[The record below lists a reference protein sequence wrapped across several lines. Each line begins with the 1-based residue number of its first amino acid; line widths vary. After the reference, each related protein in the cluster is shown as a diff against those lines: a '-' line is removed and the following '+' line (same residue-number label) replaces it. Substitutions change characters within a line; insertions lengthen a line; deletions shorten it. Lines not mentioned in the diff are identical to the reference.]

1 MVDDGRDVE
10 PAAGVLDLA
19 REVVGLLRERGEV
32 LGTAESLTGG
42 LLSGAVTSVPGSSAA
57 YAGGLVTYATPLKV
71 RLLGVPE
78 SLVAEHGVVSAE
90 CARAMA
96 VGARERTG
104 ADWALAT
111 TGVAGPDRQEGH
123 PAGTVHVGLAGP
135 EGSVAARHL
144 DLPGDRAAVRAG
156 TVREALALLHE
167 VLLSANAGS

>member
-1 MVDDGRDVE
+1 MVDDDRD
-10 PAAGVLDLA
+10 PDVLVDALA

-135 EGSVAARHL
+135 EGTVVARRL

-156 TVREALALLHE
+156 TVREALALLRE

>member
-1 MVDDGRDVE
+1 MVDDGRDPDV
-10 PAAGVLDLA
+10 LA

-42 LLSGAVTSVPGSSAA
+42 LLSGAVTSVPGSSVA
-57 YAGGLVTYATPLKV
+57 YAGGLVTYATSLKV

-111 TGVAGPDRQEGH
+111 TGVAGPARQEGQ

-135 EGSVAARHL
+135 EGSVVRRL

-156 TVREALALLHE
+156 TVREALALLRE